1 MDDQR
6 SERTLPGDRVM
17 WVHVFISV
25 VAGLVVYMRILE
37 IAGCTDRCDYSA
49 IGSSTQGFWWTDLVV
64 FVVAIGSYFFFRTRI
79 QRSWIIPTIGITLT
93 LIAFV
98 VANISMSSALGQF

>member
-1 MDDQR
+1 M
-6 SERTLPGDRVM
+6 
-17 WVHVFISV
+17 
-25 VAGLVVYMRILE
+25 
-37 IAGCTDRCDYSA
+37 
-49 IGSSTQGFWWTDLVV
+49 